1 MSGDSRAV
9 RTDRAGRGVV
19 IGIALVLAGA
29 LCLGR
34 LAQWQLIDR
43 DRLLDVAGSRL
54 SLSQSAEPLR
64 GTIMDRT
71 GSVVLAATV
80 MRYQLIAETSALTDV
95 ERSAIESTLLGVLAL
110 DDIDAT
116 RLRAGLA
123 ARRSWS
129 LLLPA
134 LDEPAAEAVRAASS
148 AGLLP
153 GISLREVR
161 TRLYPQPGG
170 ASETSLASHIL
181 GFVNGAGTGQYGVEE
196 YYNDQLGGSAQV
208 TRLERA
214 GDGIERPVIVSEAR
228 EGVDLQLSIDA
239 GLQTLV
245 EQEAAAAGVANQA
258 ESVSVVI
265 MDPYSGDILSSAS
278 WPSYDA
284 NRYGVVAAR
293 DPSRFI
299 DPAISSVYEPGS
311 VMKAITSVA
320 GLESGSYSPSTIIA
334 DQSVLKLDRGVNE
347 VRNADR
353 RSKGQL
359 TLAAAFAHSRNIVF
373 SKIALSLGESTSE
386 ASQRLYGTWLKFGF
400 GGKTGIDLAS
410 ESQGLVNS
418 PDQQRW
424 SELDLAN
431 GSFGQGIGTTLIQL
445 ATAYSAMLNGGVLV
459 RPRVVQ
465 AVNGVE
471 QPIITRGKATTPR
484 VSSQIVEM
492 STGLTKLVP
501 IYYRLANIPNYAS
514 GGKSGTAQIWLN
526 KELNG
531 GEAGWD
537 KRHYNFSYV
546 GWIGQTAPEYV
557 IAVSLRRVPPVVNR
571 VGTILNNIESYELF
585 RRIAED
591 LTVLFKMAPAA
602 PSSGRGMTSPAHRR
616 APEPSALVGLSV
628 GGDPLRVER
637 ATRRT

>member
-1 MSGDSRAV
+1 MGGDPRSA
-9 RTDRAGRGVV
+9 RTDRSGRGLL
-19 IGIALVLAGA
+19 IGIALVLAGI

-34 LAQWQLIDR
+34 LVQWQLIDR
-43 DRLLDVAGSRL
+43 DRLIDVAGSRL

-80 MRYQLIAETSALTDV
+80 MRYQLIAETSTLTD
-95 ERSAIESTLLGVLAL
+95 EQRSSIESTLLEVLSL
-110 DDIDAT
+110 DDVDAS
-116 RLRAGLA
+116 RLRTGLSV
-123 ARRSWS
+123 ARTWS

-134 LDEPAAEAVRAASS
+134 LDESEADAVRAASS

-170 ASETSLASHIL
+170 ASGTSLASHVL
-181 GFVNGAGTGQYGVEE
+181 GFVNGSGEGQYGVEG
-196 YYNDQLGGSAQV
+196 YYNEQLRGSAQV
-208 TRLERA
+208 TRLEQ
-214 GDGIERPVIVSEAR
+214 GDDGIQRPVVVADLR

-245 EQEAAAAGVANQA
+245 EQEVATAGIANQA
-258 ESVSVVI
+258 ESASVIV
-265 MDPYSGDILSSAS
+265 MDPYSGDILTSAS

-293 DPSRFI
+293 DPSRFV

-320 GLESGSYSPSTIIA
+320 GLESGRYSPNSTID
-334 DQSVLKLDRGVNE
+334 DQRVLHLDHGVNE
-347 VRNADR
+347 VTNADR
-353 RSKGQL
+353 RSKGQM
-359 TLAAAFAHSRNIVF
+359 TLASAFAWSRNVVF
-373 SKIALSLGESTSE
+373 SKVALSLGASPSE
-386 ASQRLYGTWLKFGF
+386 ASHVLFDTWLRFGF

-410 ESQGLVNS
+410 ESLGLVNS

-424 SELDLAN
+424 SELDIAN
-431 GSFGQGIGTTLIQL
+431 ASFGQGVGTTLIQL

-465 AVNGVE
+465 AINGVE
-471 QPIITRGKATTPR
+471 QPIITRGRATSPR
-484 VSSQIVEM
+484 VSSQIIEM

-501 IYYRLANIPNYAS
+501 IYTRLASIPNYAS
-514 GGKSGTAQIWLN
+514 GGKSGTAQIWLS
-526 KELNG
+526 KELRG
-531 GEAGWD
+531 GKAGWD
-537 KRHYNFSYV
+537 KNHFNFSYV
-546 GWIGQTAPEYV
+546 GWIGETSPEYV

-571 VGTILNNIESYELF
+571 IGVILNNIESYELF
-585 RRIAED
+585 RRVAED
-591 LTVLFKMAPAA
+591 LAALFQLTPAA
-602 PSSGRGMTSPAHRR
+602 PASGRSLTSPAHRR
-616 APEPSALVGLSV
+616 APEPSALVGLPV
-628 GGDPLRVER
+628 GGDPLRTER
-637 ATRRT
+637 ASRRA

>member
-1 MSGDSRAV
+1 MSGDPRAV
-9 RTDRAGRGVV
+9 RTDHAGRGLV
-19 IGIALVLAGA
+19 IGIALVLAGS

-34 LAQWQLIDR
+34 LAQWQLFDR

-54 SLSQSAEPLR
+54 SLTQSAEPLR

-80 MRYQLIAETSALTDV
+80 MRYQLIAETSGLTDG
-95 ERSAIESTLLGVLAL
+95 ERSEVASTLLEVLSL

-123 ARRSWS
+123 TRRAWS

-161 TRLYPQPGG
+161 TRIYPQPGG
-170 ASETSLASHIL
+170 ASETSLASHLL
-181 GFVNGAGTGQYGVEE
+181 GFVNGSGAGQYGVEE
-196 YYNDQLGGSAQV
+196 YYNEQLGGSAQV
-208 TRLERA
+208 TRLERGA
-214 GDGIERPVIVSEAR
+214 DGIERPVIVSEAR

-245 EQEAAAAGVANQA
+245 EQEVAAAGVANQA
-258 ESVSVVI
+258 ESVSVVV

-293 DPSRFI
+293 DPSRFV
-299 DPAISSVYEPGS
+299 DPAVSSVYEPGS

-320 GLESGSYSPSTIIA
+320 GLESGLYSPSSIIG
-334 DQSVLKLDRGVNE
+334 DQSVLELDHGVNE

-353 RSKGQL
+353 RSKGQM
-359 TLAAAFAHSRNIVF
+359 TLAAAFAWSRNVVF
-373 SKIALSLGESTSE
+373 SKVALSLGDSTSE
-386 ASQRLYGTWLKFGF
+386 ASRVLFGTWLRFGF

-418 PDQQRW
+418 PDMKRW

-431 GSFGQGIGTTLIQL
+431 ASFGQGVGTTLIQL

-459 RPRVVQ
+459 RPRVVR
-465 AVNGVE
+465 AVDGVE
-471 QPIITRGKATTPR
+471 QPIISRGRATTPR
-484 VSSQIVEM
+484 VSSQIIEM

-501 IYYRLANIPNYAS
+501 IYNRLASIPNYAS

-526 KELNG
+526 KDLNG
-531 GEAGWD
+531 GKAGWD
-537 KRHYNFSYV
+537 KRHFNFSYV

-571 VGTILNNIESYELF
+571 VGVILNNIESYELF
-585 RRIAED
+585 RRVAED
-591 LTVLFKMAPAA
+591 LTVLFKMAPAT
-602 PSSGRGMTSPAHRR
+602 PTSGRGLTPPAHRR
-616 APEPSALVGLSV
+616 APEPSAPVGLSV